1 MSKQLP
7 PLPQANNMPPL
18 NYYANETAHGAWLQ
32 NVLPLDA
39 LAFTYQQWCADRG
52 YPQLSM
58 DEQDVNSM
66 PRKDA
71 LILHSFQ
78 RLWEELSNE

>member
-7 PLPQANNMPPL
+7 PLPQANNQAPL
-18 NYYANETAHGAWLQ
+18 SFYAEETAHGAWLQ

-39 LAFTYQQWCADRG
+39 LAFTYQQWCRAEG

-58 DEQDVNSM
+58 DEQDISAM
-66 PRKDA
+66 PRED
-71 LILHSFQ
+71 LVILQNFQ
-78 RLWEELSNE
+78 RLWQELDK

>member
-7 PLPQANNMPPL
+7 PLPQENNMPPL
-18 NYYANETAHGAWLQ
+18 SYFAEEVSTMAWLQ
-32 NVLPLDA
+32 TVLPLDA
-39 LAFTYQQWCADRG
+39 LAFTYQQWCRAEG

-58 DEQDVNSM
+58 DEQDVNAM

-71 LILHSFQ
+71 LILQNFQ
-78 RLWEELSNE
+78 RLWEELDQ

>member
-7 PLPQANNMPPL
+7 PLPQANNQAPL
-18 NYYANETAHGAWLQ
+18 SYYAEEVSTMAWLQ

-39 LAFTYQQWCADRG
+39 LAFTYQQWCRAEG

-58 DEQDVNSM
+58 DEQDVNAM

-71 LILHSFQ
+71 LILQNFK
-78 RLWEELSNE
+78 RLWEELDQ

>member
-39 LAFTYQQWCADRG
+39 LAFTYQQWCRDKG

-66 PRKDA
+66 TRED
-71 LILHSFQ
+71 LITLQSFQ
-78 RLWEELSNE
+78 RLWEELDK